1 MQRVCVNAEGTEDS
15 QRGPLGLGR
24 VDDCPRR
31 AEEIGF
37 SESHEGRFVW
47 HDRTRVR
54 RAGSVGGPRAG
65 VGGTPPSTPVARIPL
80 YGLGSVPRSPAESK
94 SCVEKDGGRGT
105 GLRPAGGG
113 GVRRGGR

>member
-1 MQRVCVNAEGTEDS
+1 MQRVCVNAEGTQNS
-15 QRGPLGLGR
+15 QGRPLGLGR

-54 RAGSVGGPRAG
+54 RAASVTEPTAGWGGS
-65 VGGTPPSTPVARIPL
+65 PPPTRGARIPKS
-80 YGLGSVPRSPAESK
+80 GLRCARSVPDESK
-94 SCVEKDGGRGT
+94 CAGAKPYDPVT
-105 GLRPAGGG
+105 G
-113 GVRRGGR
+113 

>member
-24 VDDCPRR
+24 VDDRPRR

-37 SESHEGRFVW
+37 SKSHEGRFVW

-54 RAGSVGGPRAG
+54 RAGALAEK
-65 VGGTPPSTPVARIPL
+65 TE
-80 YGLGSVPRSPAESK
+80 GLGGSAAPTRGAPMPYLRERIETWYLESLK
-94 SCVEKDGGRGT
+94 LWCSRACM
-105 GLRPAGGG
+105 
-113 GVRRGGR
+113 